1 MRTVSKD
8 IMMICK
14 GWYTNREEISK
25 RQAVENYIKEYLEC
39 EPYSDCVVDI
49 LYRAVEKFR
58 EPNTIGKYLV
68 EQSQKSNGKLPAID
82 FMIESLIHLLVF
94 KVTLKMDLSDYKA
107 IQDYVCGK
115 DGGVIIDFK
124 NMSVVMPDDKPWWVR
139 FKNDE
144 VEDDLWN

>member
-14 GWYTNREEISK
+14 GWYINRQNISK
-25 RQAVENYIKEYLEC
+25 RQAVENYIKDYLEC

-49 LYRAVEKFR
+49 LYKAVEKFR
-58 EPNTIGKYLV
+58 EPNTIAKYLV

-82 FMIESLIHLLVF
+82 FMIESLIHLLAF
-94 KVTLKMDLSDYKA
+94 KVTLKMDLSDYKE
-107 IQDYVCGK
+107 IQDCVYGK
-115 DGGVIIDFK
+115 ESVIIDFE
-124 NMSVVMPDDKPWWVR
+124 NMSVVTPDNRPWWVR

>member
-14 GWYTNREEISK
+14 GWYINREGISK

-49 LYRAVEKFR
+49 LYKAVEKFR
-58 EPNTIGKYLV
+58 EPNTITKYLV
-68 EQSQKSNGKLPAID
+68 EQSQKSNGKLLAID
-82 FMIESLIHLLVF
+82 FMIESLIYLLAF

-107 IQDYVCGK
+107 IQDYVYGK
-115 DGGVIIDFK
+115 DGGVIIDFE

-144 VEDDLWN
+144 VEDDL

>member
-49 LYRAVEKFR
+49 LYKAVEKFR
-58 EPNTIGKYLV
+58 EPNTIAKYLV
-68 EQSQKSNGKLPAID
+68 EQSQKSNGKFLAID
-82 FMIESLIHLLVF
+82 FMIESLIHLLAF

-107 IQDYVCGK
+107 IQDYVYGK
-115 DGGVIIDFK
+115 DGGVIIDFE
-124 NMSVVMPDDKPWWVR
+124 NMSVVMPDDKPWWIR

>member
-1 MRTVSKD
+1 MRAVSKD

-49 LYRAVEKFR
+49 LHAVV
-58 EPNTIGKYLV
+58 NKYFESDKIVNYFV
-68 EQSQKSNGKLPAID
+68 EQSQKSNRNLPAID
-82 FMIESLIHLLVF
+82 FMIESFIHLLTF
-94 KVTLKMDLSDYKA
+94 KVVLKIDLSDYKE
-107 IQDYVCGK
+107 IQYYVNNEFRTVCLLGEC
-115 DGGVIIDFK
+115 
-124 NMSVVMPDDKPWWVR
+124 KPWWIR

-144 VEDDLWN
+144 VEDDL

>member
-39 EPYSDCVVDI
+39 EPYSDCVIDI
-49 LYRAVEKFR
+49 LYKAVEKFR
-58 EPNTIGKYLV
+58 EPNTIAKYLV

-82 FMIESLIHLLVF
+82 FMIESMIHLLAF

-107 IQDYVCGK
+107 IQEYVSNEFTTVCLLGEC
-115 DGGVIIDFK
+115 
-124 NMSVVMPDDKPWWVR
+124 KPWWI
-139 FKNDE
+139 FYKNDK
-144 VEDDLWN
+144 VEDDL

>member
-14 GWYTNREEISK
+14 GWYINRQNISK

-49 LYRAVEKFR
+49 LYKAVEKIHVSD
-58 EPNTIGKYLV
+58 TIAKYLV
-68 EQSQKSNGKLPAID
+68 EQSQKSNRNLPVID
-82 FMIESLIHLLVF
+82 FMIESFIHLLAF
-94 KVTLKMDLSDYKA
+94 KVVLKMDLSDYKA
-107 IQDYVCGK
+107 IQDYVNNEFTTTCLLGEY
-115 DGGVIIDFK
+115 
-124 NMSVVMPDDKPWWVR
+124 KPWWIK

-144 VEDDLWN
+144 VEDDLE